1 MPSGVVRNGVVKT
14 PTRIRTVMK
23 RAVAWKFLLP
33 LLLTGLAM
41 THFTSASEIDS
52 LSTRAGDASR
62 LMQEPQVLR
71 WAIDLFF
78 TGSLLMMGGYHVVFY
93 RFRRGNA
100 ATLYFGAYCLI
111 WAFNFLVTYGAN
123 SALSLFLPDIPGELL
138 QRAEQVSFLA
148 TIPVG
153 YLFFK
158 ARFPE
163 DFPKW
168 IYRPL
173 SLLYGAFIV
182 LALVVPLPLMLRTNL
197 LTYPASFVMIVL
209 TLVFLLRAW
218 RARREGAG
226 ISLIGFAILGCIASN
241 DMLHDLKL
249 IDTIYLMPLGMSL
262 FIFAQSSALS
272 LSFSRAF
279 SSVEKLSSD
288 LESKNTALHQEMGES
303 ARLEAEIVN
312 LSENERRHLSHEL
325 HDGLCQQITAARMY
339 CDMLRDDMR
348 AHPEGKRIAHLS
360 ALLTDSVN
368 QAYNLSRG
376 LWPVDLDPIGM
387 SVSLEAFCNRVAL
400 SKGIAVNIE
409 QRRSCPE
416 CRNEN
421 IAQLYRIAQEAITN
435 AAKHSGASLIQ
446 VSLNCAR
453 ESGAACTV
461 ALSVRDNGVGRRS
474 AAHTTGGLGTRIMMH
489 RARIIGGELE
499 ISDIDNGGTEV
510 RCQIQCTQQEN
521 DSPRTS

>member
-1 MPSGVVRNGVVKT
+1 M
-14 PTRIRTVMK
+14 
-23 RAVAWKFLLP
+23 LP
-33 LLLTGLAM
+33 LLLIGLAM
-41 THFTSASEIDS
+41 AHVASGSEIGS
-52 LSTRAGDASR
+52 LSKRTSDVSR
-62 LMQEPQVLR
+62 LMQEPQVMR

-93 RFRRGNA
+93 SFRRSNV
-100 ATLYFGAYCLI
+100 ATFYFGAYCLM

-153 YLFFK
+153 YQFFK

-173 SLLYGAFIV
+173 SLVYGVFVV
-182 LALVVPLPLMLRTNL
+182 LALVLPLPIMLRTNL
-197 LTYPASFVMIVL
+197 LTYPTSFAMILV
-209 TLVFLLRAW
+209 TLVFLLRAF

-226 ISLIGFAILGCIASN
+226 IFLIGFAILGCIASN

-279 SSVEKLSSD
+279 ASVEKLSSD
-288 LESKNTALHQEMGES
+288 LESKNATLHQEMEER

-325 HDGLCQQITAARMY
+325 HDGLCQQITAARLY
-339 CDMLRDDMR
+339 CDVLRDDMQG
-348 AHPEGKRIAHLS
+348 HPEGKRIDNLS
-360 ALLTDSVN
+360 AMLTDSVD

-376 LWPVDLDPIGM
+376 LWPVDLDPVAM
-387 SVSLEAFCNRVAL
+387 SAFLEAFCNRVAL
-400 SKGIAVNIE
+400 SKGIAVNI
-409 QRRSCPE
+409 QQQRSCAE

-446 VSLNCAR
+446 VSLSCAR
-453 ESGAACTV
+453 EPGAACTV

-474 AAHTTGGLGTRIMMH
+474 TAHSAGGLGTRIMMH

-499 ISDIDNGGTEV
+499 IRDADKGGTEV

>member
-1 MPSGVVRNGVVKT
+1 
-14 PTRIRTVMK
+14 MK
-23 RAVAWKFLLP
+23 RAVFWKLLLP
-33 LLLTGLAM
+33 LLLTGLVIARAANGAEIG
-41 THFTSASEIDS
+41 TISTSATDV
-52 LSTRAGDASR
+52 SR

-78 TGSLLMMGGYHVVFY
+78 TGSLLMMGSYHVVFY
-93 RFRRGNA
+93 RFRRSNV

-123 SALSLFLPDIPGELL
+123 SALSLFLPDLPAELL

-158 ARFPE
+158 ARFPD

-168 IYRPL
+168 VYRPL
-173 SLLYGAFIV
+173 ALVYGAFIV
-182 LALVVPLPLMLRTNL
+182 LALVAPLPIMLRTNL
-197 LTYPASFVMIVL
+197 LTYPASFVMILV

-226 ISLIGFAILGCIASN
+226 IFLIGFAILGCIASN

-262 FIFAQSSALS
+262 FISAQSSALS

-288 LESKNTALHQEMGES
+288 LESKNAKLHEEMEER

-325 HDGLCQQITAARMY
+325 HDGLCQQITAARLY
-339 CDMLRDDMR
+339 CDVLRDDMQ
-348 AHPEGKRIAHLS
+348 AHPEGKRVANLS
-360 ALLTDSVN
+360 AMLTESVD

-376 LWPVDLDPIGM
+376 LWPVDLDPVGM
-387 SVSLEAFCNRVAL
+387 RAFLEAFCNRVAL
-400 SKGIAVNIE
+400 SKGIAVNI
-409 QRRSCPE
+409 QQQRSCPE

-453 ESGAACTV
+453 EPGAAGTV
-461 ALSVRDNGVGRRS
+461 ALSVRDNGVGRLS
-474 AAHTTGGLGTRIMMH
+474 AAHSAGGLGTRIMMH
-489 RARIIGGELE
+489 RARIIGGELK
-499 ISDIDNGGTEV
+499 ISDIDTGGTEV
-510 RCQIQCTQQEN
+510 RCQIQCTQTEY
-521 DSPRTS
+521 DPPRTPHD